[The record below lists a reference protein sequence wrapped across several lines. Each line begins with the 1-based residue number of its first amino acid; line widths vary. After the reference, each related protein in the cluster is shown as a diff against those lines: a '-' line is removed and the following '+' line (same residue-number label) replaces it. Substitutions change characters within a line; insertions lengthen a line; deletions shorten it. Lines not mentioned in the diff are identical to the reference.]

1 MYINKRQKRRV
12 KVGADTAIFEAS
24 MSKHSVVIIGNGMVG
39 HRFIEE
45 LIDKD
50 QSRQFA
56 ITVFCEEPRVAYD
69 RVHLSAYFSHHTA
82 EELSLVREGY
92 YEKHQ
97 VKLLLGERAITIN
110 RDEKLIHSNTGRAV
124 HYDTLIFA
132 TGSYPWIPPIKGAEG
147 SDCYVYRTIEDLNAI
162 EACSRRSKR
171 GAVIGGG
178 LLGLEAAGALK
189 NLGVETHVIEFAPV
203 LMAEQLDPQGG
214 EQLRRKIEQ
223 MGVRVHT
230 GKNTQQ
236 IVHHAQGGKTL
247 EFADGSALDVDFIVF
262 STGIRPQ
269 DKLAKQCGLQLGARG
284 GIAIDDHCQTSD
296 AHIFAIG
303 ECAAWQN
310 RIYGLVAPGYKM
322 AQVASD
328 RLVGRDNAFAG
339 ADMSAKL
346 KLLGVDVGGIGDA
359 HGRTPGARSF
369 VWLDEQKNIYKRLI
383 VSEDNRTLLGAV
395 LVGDTSDYGNLLQLA
410 LNNIALPENPAL
422 LILPAGS
429 GEKPVMG
436 ADALPD
442 SAQICSCFDV
452 SKGDIVKAVQGGCHT
467 VAALKTETRAGT
479 GCGGCIPL
487 ITQVLNAELSR
498 QGIEVDNH
506 LCAHFPYSR
515 QELYHLIRVEEIKS
529 FDALLAKYGQGY
541 GCEVCK
547 PTVGSLLASCWNE
560 YVLKPQLAPLQDSND
575 LFLGNIQK
583 DGTYSVI
590 PRSAGGEITPEGL
603 MAIGAV
609 ARQYNLY
616 TKITGSQRIGLFGAQ
631 RDDLPAIW
639 TQLIDAGFETGQ
651 AYAKALRMAK
661 TCVGSVWC
669 RFGVGDSLGFGIELE
684 NRYKGIRTPH
694 KMKFGVSG
702 CTRECA
708 EAQGKDVGVIAT
720 EKGWNLYVC
729 GNGGMKPRHADLL
742 AADLD
747 RDTLLHYLDRFMMFY
762 IRTGDRLQR
771 TSLWLE
777 SMDGGIDYL
786 RSVIVDNKLGLNTQL
801 ETELARLR
809 AAVECE
815 WTATVQDPQQQ
826 RHFSTFINSDRRDP
840 LVQHINQRD
849 QHRPA
854 QPAERIAVTLIEE
867 IDA

>member
-1 MYINKRQKRRV
+1 
-12 KVGADTAIFEAS
+12 

-45 LIDKD
+45 LIDKAEPG
-50 QSRQFA
+50 QFA

-82 EELSLVREGY
+82 EELSLVRPGY

-97 VKLLLGERAITIN
+97 VNLLIGERAITIN

-132 TGSYPWIPPIKGAEG
+132 TGSYPWIPPIRGAEG
-147 SDCYVYRTIEDLNAI
+147 SDCFVYRTIEDLNAI
-162 EACSRRSKR
+162 EACARRSQR

-189 NLGVETHVIEFAPV
+189 NLGIETHVIEFAPG
-203 LMAEQLDPQGG
+203 LMAEQLDAQGG

-236 IVHHAQGGKTL
+236 IVHHAKGGKTL

-269 DKLAKQCGLQLGARG
+269 DKLAKQCGLEIGQRG
-284 GIAIDDHCQTSD
+284 GIAINDRCQTRD
-296 AHIFAIG
+296 PAIYAVG

-310 RIYGLVAPGYKM
+310 RLFGLVAPGYKM

-328 RLVGRDNAFAG
+328 ALLGRDSAFSG

-359 HGRTPGARSF
+359 HGRTPGARSYM
-369 VWLDEQKNIYKRLI
+369 WLDEQKHIYKRLI

-410 LNNIALPENPAL
+410 LNNITLPDNPEG

-429 GEKPVMG
+429 GEKPVLG
-436 ADALPD
+436 VDSLPD

-452 SKGDIVKAVQGGCHT
+452 SKGDIVNAVQAGCHT
-467 VAALKTETRAGT
+467 VAMLKSETRAGT

-498 QGIEVDNH
+498 QGIEVNNH
-506 LCAHFPYSR
+506 LCEHFPYSR
-515 QELYHLIRVEEIKS
+515 QELYHLIRVEEITS

-547 PTVGSLLASCWNE
+547 PTVGSLLASCWND

-590 PRSAGGEITPEGL
+590 PRSPGGEITPEGL
-603 MAIGAV
+603 MTIGAV

-639 TQLIDAGFETGQ
+639 SQLIDAGFETGQ

-661 TCVGSVWC
+661 TCVGSTWC
-669 RFGVGDSLGFGIELE
+669 RYGVGDSLGFGIELE

-708 EAQGKDVGVIAT
+708 EAQGKDVGIIAT

-747 RDTLLHYLDRFMMFY
+747 RDTLLTYLDRFMMFY

-777 SMDGGIDYL
+777 SMEGGIDYL
-786 RSVIVDNKLGLNTQL
+786 RSVIIDDKLSLNTQL
-801 ETELARLR
+801 EAELARLR
-809 AAVECE
+809 AEVECE
-815 WTATVQDPQQQ
+815 WAATVNDPRQHI
-826 RHFSTFINSDRRDP
+826 HFSTFINSDQRDP
-840 LVQHINQRD
+840 LVQHVAQRD

-854 QPAERIAVTLIEE
+854 SPAERIAITQIEE

>member
-1 MYINKRQKRRV
+1 
-12 KVGADTAIFEAS
+12 

-45 LIDKD
+45 LIDKAEPG
-50 QSRQFA
+50 QFA

-82 EELSLVREGY
+82 EELSLVRPGY

-97 VKLLLGERAITIN
+97 VNLLIGERAITLN
-110 RDEKLIHSNTGRAV
+110 RDEKLIHSNTGRSV

-147 SDCYVYRTIEDLNAI
+147 SDCFVYRTIEDLNAI
-162 EACSRRSKR
+162 EACARRTKR

-178 LLGLEAAGALK
+178 LLGLEVAGALK
-189 NLGVETHVIEFAPV
+189 NLGIETHVIEFAPG
-203 LMAEQLDPQGG
+203 LMAEQLDVQGG

-223 MGVRVHT
+223 MGVLVHT

-236 IVHHAQGGKTL
+236 IVHHAKGGKTL
-247 EFADGSALDVDFIVF
+247 EFADGSSLDVDFIVF

-269 DKLAKQCGLQLGARG
+269 DKLAKQCGLEIGQRG
-284 GIAIDDHCQTSD
+284 GIAINDRCQTSD
-296 AHIFAIG
+296 AAIYAVG

-310 RIYGLVAPGYKM
+310 RLFGLVAPGYKM

-328 RLVGRDNAFAG
+328 ALLGRDSAFSG

-359 HGRTPGARSF
+359 HGRTPGARSYM
-369 VWLDEQKNIYKRLI
+369 WLDEQKHIYKRLI

-410 LNNIALPENPAL
+410 LNNIALPDNPEG

-429 GEKPVMG
+429 GEKPVLG
-436 ADALPD
+436 VDSLPD

-452 SKGDIVKAVQGGCHT
+452 SKGDIVNAVQGGCHT
-467 VAALKTETRAGT
+467 VAMLKSETRAGT

-498 QGIEVDNH
+498 QGIEVNNH
-506 LCAHFPYSR
+506 LCEHFPYSR
-515 QELYHLIRVEEIKS
+515 QELYHLIRVEEITS

-547 PTVGSLLASCWNE
+547 PTVGSLLASCWND

-590 PRSAGGEITPEGL
+590 PRSPGGEITPEGL
-603 MAIGAV
+603 MTIGAV
-609 ARQYNLY
+609 AREFNLY

-639 TQLIDAGFETGQ
+639 SQLIDAGFETGQ

-661 TCVGSVWC
+661 TCVGSTWC
-669 RFGVGDSLGFGIELE
+669 RYGVGDSLGFGIELE

-708 EAQGKDVGVIAT
+708 EAQGKDVGIIAT

-747 RDTLLHYLDRFMMFY
+747 RDTLLMYLDRFMMFY

-777 SMDGGIDYL
+777 SMEGGINYL
-786 RSVIVDNKLGLNTQL
+786 RSVIVDDKLSLNAQL
-801 ETELARLR
+801 EAELARLR
-809 AAVECE
+809 AEVECE
-815 WTATVQDPQQQ
+815 WAATVNDPRQHI
-826 RHFSTFINSDRRDP
+826 HFSTFINSDQRDP
-840 LVQHINQRD
+840 LVQHVAQRD

-854 QPAERIAVTLIEE
+854 SPAERIAITQIEE